1 MMIRCFFNPSL
12 QQSGCCHGLKKP
24 AFESP
29 KRGLSVT
36 DTPAGGP
43 TSVLFASSVENSFRR
58 LTTTPYER
66 TMRNGR
72 LNECFSFPRFLV
84 IMGTRVPCDWIYQYN
99 TWILILIHLDNC
111 NYYLSAWNN
120 QLAIQR
126 PFVQKQIVSF
136 FLMRIEMK
144 SKKYW
149 FKFRD
154 NLYIYG
160 NDYKLILEILKY
172 SPNNNIWSK

>member
-172 SPNNNIWSK
+172 LKNWNSK

>member
-58 LTTTPYER
+58 LTITPYER

-84 IMGTRVPCDWIYQYN
+84 IMGTRVPYDWIYQYN

-111 NYYLSAWNN
+111 NYCLSAWNIN
-120 QLAIQR
+120 W
-126 PFVQKQIVSF
+126 PFRDHTLHTKTNNSF
-136 FLMRIEMK
+136 LLGMRIEMK

-149 FKFRD
+149 FRD

>member
-120 QLAIQR
+120 QLAVQR

>member
-12 QQSGCCHGLKKP
+12 QQSGCCRGLKKP

-72 LNECFSFPRFLV
+72 LNEWFSFPRFLAFRYHGHASCLV
-84 IMGTRVPCDWIYQYN
+84 SRNLLNISTEFTN
-99 TWILILIHLDNC
+99 TVLESYPEDVNPFEQLYHL
-111 NYYLSAWNN
+111 SEW
-120 QLAIQR
+120 R
-126 PFVQKQIVSF
+126 KQINSPFRDHAFHTKADSSF
-136 FLMRIEMK
+136 FLMARGLKWNLKNIDLSLEIIYIFIEMIT
-144 SKKYW
+144 
-149 FKFRD
+149 
-154 NLYIYG
+154 N
-160 NDYKLILEILKY
+160 
-172 SPNNNIWSK
+172 

>member
-149 FKFRD
+149 FTFRD

>member
-1 MMIRCFFNPSL
+1 MWYFTHILLTVKNKKNSMMIRCFFNPSL

-144 SKKYW
+144 S
-149 FKFRD
+149 
-154 NLYIYG
+154 
-160 NDYKLILEILKY
+160 
-172 SPNNNIWSK
+172 NNNIWSK

>member
-1 MMIRCFFNPSL
+1 MIRCFFNPSL

>member
-1 MMIRCFFNPSL
+1 MHINILTSIIIYIDTHSISFPFFSILYCSQTISHILLTVKNKKNSMMIRCFFNPSL

-84 IMGTRVPCDWIYQYN
+84 IMGTRVPCD
-99 TWILILIHLDNC
+99 
-111 NYYLSAWNN
+111 
-120 QLAIQR
+120 
-126 PFVQKQIVSF
+126 
-136 FLMRIEMK
+136 
-144 SKKYW
+144 
-149 FKFRD
+149 
-154 NLYIYG
+154 
-160 NDYKLILEILKY
+160 
-172 SPNNNIWSK
+172 